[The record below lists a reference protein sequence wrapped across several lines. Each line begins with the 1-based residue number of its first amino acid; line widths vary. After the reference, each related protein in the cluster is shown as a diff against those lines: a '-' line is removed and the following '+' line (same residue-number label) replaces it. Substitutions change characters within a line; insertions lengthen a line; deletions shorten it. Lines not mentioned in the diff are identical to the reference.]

1 VKQIQDLKLEVL
13 PHPPYLPDLAPGDFY
28 FLWLLKDAL
37 LGRHFRSA
45 EKVKEAVH
53 SWLAQKRRD
62 FFSRG
67 IRALV
72 KR

>member
-1 VKQIQDLKLEVL
+1 
-13 PHPPYLPDLAPGDFY
+13 
-28 FLWLLKDAL
+28 
-37 LGRHFRSA
+37 
-45 EKVKEAVH
+45 VH

-72 KR
+72 KRWGRCVERGGATLKIVIVLYLFLL